1 MCRLVLFCAHIIRKS
16 ARRIR
21 SEKIVRV
28 RRGGC
33 IAVIVIFPAPAIPD
47 AEIRK
52 IAPVDPAPKLFGQLV
67 RLGQHQHQ
75 PNAADAQYIAVVQ
88 NDFARPRIAV
98 AANARVCVPAHVQ
111 PALRHLVYGVPGANA
126 AVAHANVRAGR

>member
-21 SEKIVRV
+21 SEKLVRV
-28 RRGGC
+28 EYILIRTL
-33 IAVIVIFPAPAIPD
+33 VLMAPAIPD

-52 IAPVDPAPKLFGQLV
+52 IAPVDSALKLFGQLI

-88 NDFARPRIAV
+88 QNFARPRIAV